1 MKNFSKNYLNILKNE
16 LKGINLTR
24 ILDQEEFYHKQILDS
39 VLPIEGS
46 ELILGELNKRKIILD
61 IGFGGGFPL
70 LPLGFKFPDTRFVG
84 FESKNKKVEAVRKIS
99 KLLNLKNI
107 DVFHKRIEDVF
118 IDLEVILT
126 FKAVGEVNKM
136 LKNIRTNKSLYV
148 CFYKG
153 PNFFEKE
160 GIEPLIKGWKLIE
173 KKEISIPGTEGRLFL
188 VYKNHNVPHGTESKS
203 KINLVKLS
211 ELL

>member
-70 LPLGFKFPDTRFVG
+70 LPLGFKFPDTRFIG

-160 GIEPLIKGWKLIE
+160 GVEPLIKGWKLIE

-188 VYKNHNVPHGTESKS
+188 VYKNHNVPHGTQAKN

>member
-1 MKNFSKNYLNILKNE
+1 MKNFSKEYLNILKNE

-24 ILDQEEFYHKQILDS
+24 ILDQDEFYYKQILDS
-39 VLPIEGS
+39 VLPIESS
-46 ELILGELNKRKIILD
+46 ELILKELNKRKIILD

-70 LPLGFKFPDTRFVG
+70 LPLGYKFPSFKCIG
-84 FESKNKKVEAVRKIS
+84 LESKNKKVEAVRRIT

-107 DVFHKRIEDVF
+107 DVFHKRIEDVL
-118 IDLEVILT
+118 IDVEVVIT

-136 LKNIRTNKSLYV
+136 LKSIRTNKSIYV

-160 GIEPLIKGWKLIE
+160 GTEPLIKGWKLVE
-173 KKEISIPGTEGRLFL
+173 KREVSIPGTEGRLFL
-188 VYKNHNVPHGTESKS
+188 VYKNHNVPHGTQAKN